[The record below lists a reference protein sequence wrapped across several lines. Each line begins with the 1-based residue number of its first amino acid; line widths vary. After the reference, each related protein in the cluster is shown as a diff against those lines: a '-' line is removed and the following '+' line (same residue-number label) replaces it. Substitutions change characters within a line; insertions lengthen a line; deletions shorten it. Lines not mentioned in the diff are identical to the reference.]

1 MKQLNETKEQ
11 KSEFMVILSGT
22 LVASLLGNMLAD
34 KGVIW
39 GGDGV
44 TQASEGIRRSSNAV
58 IPASEGVIRAGKH
71 F

>member
-11 KSEFMVILSGT
+11 KGEFMVILSGT

-44 TQASEGIRRSSNAV
+44 T
-58 IPASEGVIRAGKH
+58 
-71 F
+71 